1 MEKQK
6 LQVPIKVIIA
16 DDHEIFRDG
25 FRVMLKK
32 QPSFE
37 LIGQAAN
44 GQELLEQVRML
55 KPDVVVTDIK
65 MPVMDGIVATRNLIK
80 ENADLGV
87 IALSMFDEENLII
100 DMLDAGAK
108 GYLLKNAHKNEIFE
122 AIRTVYKKDIYY
134 CNHTSAK
141 LIGMLAKSNHNKP
154 KKEVKIDFNNNEI
167 EIIKMI
173 CGEKSTKEIAQHLF
187 LSVRTV
193 EKYRERIQ
201 EKIDAKNMVG
211 VVLFAVRNGIYSIT

>member
-6 LQVPIKVIIA
+6 LQAPIKVILA

-32 QPSFE
+32 QPSIE
-37 LIGQAAN
+37 LIGQAEN
-44 GQELLEQVRML
+44 GQELLEQVRSL

-65 MPVMDGIVATRNLIK
+65 MPVMDGIEATRILIK
-80 ENADLGV
+80 ENADLGI
-87 IALSMFDEENLII
+87 IALSMFDEENLIM
-100 DMLDAGAK
+100 DMLNAGAK

-122 AIRTVYKKDIYY
+122 AIRTVYKKDNYY

-154 KKEVKIDFNNNEI
+154 KKEVKIEFNNNEI

-173 CGEKSTKEIAQHLF
+173 CREKSTKEIAQQLF
-187 LSVRTV
+187 LSARTV

>member
-1 MEKQK
+1 MEKHK
-6 LQVPIKVIIA
+6 LQAPIRVVLA

-32 QPSFE
+32 QPLIE

-44 GQELLEQVRML
+44 GQELLDQVSSL

-65 MPVMDGIVATRNLIK
+65 MPVMDGIEATRRLIK

-87 IALSMFDEENLII
+87 IALSMFDEENLIM

-122 AIRTVYKKDIYY
+122 AIKTVHKKDIYY
-134 CNHTSAK
+134 CNHTSAR
-141 LIGMLAKSNHNKP
+141 LISMLAKSNHNKQ
-154 KKEVKIDFNNNEI
+154 KKEVKINFTDKEI

-173 CGEKSTKEIAQHLF
+173 CGEKSTKEIAQQLF

-211 VVLFAVRNGIYSIT
+211 VVLYAVRNGIYSIT

>member
-6 LQVPIKVIIA
+6 LQAPIKVIIA

-32 QPSFE
+32 QPSIE

-44 GQELLEQVRML
+44 GQELLDQVRSL

-65 MPVMDGIVATRNLIK
+65 MPVMDGIEATRNLIK

-87 IALSMFDEENLII
+87 IALSMFDEENLIM

-122 AIRTVYKKDIYY
+122 AIRSVNNNDIYY

-141 LIGMLAKSNHNKP
+141 LISMLAKSHYNKQ
-154 KKEVKIDFNNNEI
+154 KKEVKIEFTNKEI

-173 CGEKSTKEIAQHLF
+173 CEEKLTKEIAQQLF

-211 VVLFAVRNGIYSIT
+211 VVLYAVRNGIYSIT